1 MFVSLGEIAMAPADE
16 AGRRRST
23 MPKRTGQPVH
33 RHSRTKGRCEGAF
46 WRPTSRQDVRRI
58 VDAAKRYELA
68 GRQPGARVGP
78 LGSVA
83 LEVLEFLANLV
94 SYKTGQLDPALET
107 IMRRVKRSKDAVH
120 RALKALKEH
129 GFLEWLRRYEPT
141 GNEGR
146 GPQVKQT
153 SNAYRLSL
161 PEAAARLLGRQAE
174 PPPMPE
180 DHTALR
186 ERVAA
191 GVAVYRAS
199 LAPAAYVAETVEDP
213 ALREILERFGRAVQ
227 QRESG
232 GQTESGD
239 SYLFYRD

>member
-1 MFVSLGEIAMAPADE
+1 MFVSLGEIAMAPANE
-16 AGRRRST
+16 AGRRRSLASQ
-23 MPKRTGQPVH
+23 RTGEPVH
-33 RHSRTKGRCEGAF
+33 RHSRTKGHCEGVF

-94 SYKTGQLDPALET
+94 SYKTGRLDPALET

-120 RALKALKEH
+120 RALKALREH
-129 GFLEWLRRYEPT
+129 GFLDWLRRYEPT

-146 GPQVKQT
+146 GPQVKQA

-161 PEAAARLLGRQAE
+161 PEAARRLLGRQAE
-174 PPPMPE
+174 PPPPPE
-180 DHTALR
+180 DDSARR
-186 ERVAA
+186 ERIAA
-191 GVAVYRAS
+191 GVAAYRAS
-199 LAPAAYVAETVEDP
+199 LAPSAYAADTVEDP
-213 ALREILERFGRAVQ
+213 VLREILERIGRHVE

-232 GQTESGD
+232 GQTESGA
-239 SYLFYRD
+239 SNLFYRD

>member
-1 MFVSLGEIAMAPADE
+1 MFVSLGKIAMAPADE
-16 AGRRRST
+16 AGRRRSL
-23 MPKRTGQPVH
+23 MPKRTGEPVH
-33 RHSRTKGRCEGAF
+33 RHSRTKGHCEGVF

-83 LEVLEFLANLV
+83 LEVLEYLANLV
-94 SYKTGQLDPALET
+94 SYKTGRLDPALET

-120 RALKALKEH
+120 RALKALRDH
-129 GFLEWLRRYEPT
+129 GFLDWLRRYEPT

-146 GPQVKQT
+146 GPQVKQA

-161 PEAAARLLGRQAE
+161 PAAAARLLGRQAE
-174 PPPMPE
+174 PPPAP
-180 DHTALR
+180 DDDTALR

-191 GVAVYRAS
+191 GVAAYRAS
-199 LAPAAYVAETVEDP
+199 LAPVAYVAETVEDP
-213 ALREILERFGRAVQ
+213 ALREILERLGRHVQ